1 MENAVPPSPPSDAER
16 APPIEGREDDLSP
29 KEEAFSSREAGLE
42 SPALKVATPTPRPV
56 TPRPA
61 TPRPGLTGAILG
73 PLPTNT
79 RVTPAPT
86 TTRTAPTPMPPS
98 IQRREGAPAAPR
110 SSLAGREPRITT
122 APEPPGP
129 PRGGV
134 YLSPRMT
141 AIFGGLFGLA
151 TVTSVIALLIQVVPP
166 RDERA
171 IVASSSPSGTASA
184 GLPSKPPAESK
195 RPKRVAIPGPWRISE
210 LEKDSS
216 ISVETGTMDRKSLL
230 EVLGD
235 KGVPKAQVY
244 RIMKAFDGVR
254 KFEKSGRKERFTVA
268 VERSSKRVKA
278 FEYEVTPGEIWQSR
292 EGADG
297 LLTPGAKLDMK
308 IAEGE
313 AQGAFYV
320 GSDLAAAIRD
330 GGFEDGLATTLDE
343 ALAGH
348 MSTEGF
354 EEGGTVRVIATEET
368 ALGLFSRYKRVIAM
382 EYRPADPAGKPV
394 RVYTFNGQEA
404 RGYWDDRGKQPNAGG
419 WRKPVPGAPIS
430 SRYNPKR
437 MHPVLH
443 KIQPHNGTDFAAP
456 TGTPIYAAFRGV
468 IESAGPAGACGNA
481 VQIQHA
487 NGISTGYCHM
497 SRFANIK
504 AGEHV
509 GTHQVIGYVGTTGR
523 STGPHLHFFA
533 KKNGVFFDA
542 ETLQLDGERSL
553 PGADRE
559 GFLAAKAELDK
570 RLEAIAL
577 PEPPVEAAK
586 PVAAAPAASG
596 SASAGAPIAE
606 APSAPGPDGKPMRR
620 AMVVGSPA
628 AMASA
633 AAEPGIH
640 PKSFVEDPGD
650 DDEDPRPAGAT
661 PPGAPAAP
669 IKGKPDP
676 AEAEEDD
683 EH

>member
-1 MENAVPPSPPSDAER
+1 MENAVPPSSPEGAEHAPPSED
-16 APPIEGREDDLSP
+16 REEDVSP
-29 KEEAFSSREAGLE
+29 QEKAFSSRDAGIE
-42 SPALKVATPTPRPV
+42 SPAREVAAPTPRPAP
-56 TPRPA
+56 PRPG

-73 PLPTNT
+73 PLPTNM

-110 SSLAGREPRITT
+110 PSLAGRGPQITT
-122 APEPPGP
+122 PPEP
-129 PRGGV
+129 
-134 YLSPRMT
+134 
-141 AIFGGLFGLA
+141 
-151 TVTSVIALLIQVVPP
+151 
-166 RDERA
+166 
-171 IVASSSPSGTASA
+171 
-184 GLPSKPPAESK
+184 K

-216 ISVETGTMDRKSLL
+216 ILVESGTMDRKSLL

-244 RIMKAFDGVR
+244 QIMKAFDGAR
-254 KFEKSGRKERFTVA
+254 KFEKSDRKERFTVA
-268 VERSSKRVKA
+268 IERTSKRVKA
-278 FEYEVTPGEIWQSR
+278 FEYEVTAGEIWQSR
-292 EGADG
+292 EGGDG
-297 LLTPGAKLDMK
+297 LLSPGAKLDMK

-313 AQGAFYV
+313 VQGAFYV

-419 WRKPVPGAPIS
+419 WRKPVPGAPIT
-430 SRYNPKR
+430 SRFNPKR
-437 MHPVLH
+437 LHPVLH
-443 KIQPHNGTDFAAP
+443 TVMPHTGTDFGAP

-481 VQIQHA
+481 VQIQHP
-487 NGISTGYCHM
+487 NGINTGYCHM

-504 AGEHV
+504 VGEHV
-509 GTHQVIGYVGTTGR
+509 GTHQLIGYVGTTGR

-542 ETLQLDGERSL
+542 ETLQLDGARAL
-553 PGADRE
+553 PGVDRE
-559 GFLAAKAELDK
+559 AFAAAKAELDK
-570 RLEAIAL
+570 RLDAITL
-577 PEPPVEAAK
+577 PEPP
-586 PVAAAPAASG
+586 
-596 SASAGAPIAE
+596 
-606 APSAPGPDGKPMRR
+606 
-620 AMVVGSPA
+620 
-628 AMASA
+628 
-633 AAEPGIH
+633 
-640 PKSFVEDPGD
+640 
-650 DDEDPRPAGAT
+650 
-661 PPGAPAAP
+661 
-669 IKGKPDP
+669 
-676 AEAEEDD
+676 
-683 EH
+683 